1 MKHTSFATIA
11 ITLIL
16 FAGTGCSKQ
25 EDKTASMPQA
35 TESMQKAMPEPM
47 TKPMAEPH
55 SADTSNQQLSDV
67 VQDDSG
73 KTVLYWYDPM
83 MPDKKFDKPGKSPF
97 MDMQLVPK
105 YAEGANER
113 SQP

>member
-1 MKHTSFATIA
+1 MKPTKFAALA

-16 FAGTGCSKQ
+16 FTGIGCSKSD
-25 EDKTASMPQA
+25 DKTASI
-35 TESMQKAMPEPM
+35 PEPM
-47 TKPMAEPH
+47 AKPQA
-55 SADTSNQQLSDV
+55 ADTQLNNV

-73 KTVLYWYDPM
+73 KTILYWYDPM
-83 MPDKKFDKPGKSPF
+83 VPDKKFNKPGKSPF

-105 YAEGANER
+105 YAER

>member
-1 MKHTSFATIA
+1 
-11 ITLIL
+11 
-16 FAGTGCSKQ
+16 
-25 EDKTASMPQA
+25 
-35 TESMQKAMPEPM
+35 MQKAVPA
-47 TKPMAEPH
+47 PMAEPH
-55 SADTSNQQLSDV
+55 SADTSNQQLNNV

-105 YAEGANER
+105 YAEGTNER
-113 SQP
+113 GQP

>member
-1 MKHTSFATIA
+1 MKPTNFAAIA

-16 FAGTGCSKQ
+16 FVGTGCSKPD
-25 EDKTASMPQA
+25 DKTAPMPQA
-35 TESMQKAMPEPM
+35 ADSMQKAMPEPV
-47 TKPMAEPH
+47 AEPQT
-55 SADTSNQQLSDV
+55 ADTELKNV

-83 MPDKKFDKPGKSPF
+83 VADKKFDRPSKSPF

-105 YAEGANER
+105 YAKGTNER
-113 SQP
+113 GQP